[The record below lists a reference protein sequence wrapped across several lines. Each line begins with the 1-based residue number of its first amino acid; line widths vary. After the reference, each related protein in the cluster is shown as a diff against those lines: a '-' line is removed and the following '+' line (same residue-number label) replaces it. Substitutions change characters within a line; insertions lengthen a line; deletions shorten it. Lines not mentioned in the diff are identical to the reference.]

1 MHPIDARAE
10 NSGID
15 ENCPSRITRST
26 FAGHAKVAT
35 LDSESSATTAKAG
48 WPFAVVAEDSESRS
62 TFAGHAKVA
71 TLDSESSATTAN
83 GHPAFA
89 HSWVSLSAVKPELL
103 RSLGHPCTNQQNQ
116 STILS
121 IMDRSR
127 S

>member
-15 ENCPSRITRST
+15 ENCPSRIT
-26 FAGHAKVAT
+26 
-35 LDSESSATTAKAG
+35 
-48 WPFAVVAEDSESRS
+48 RS

-103 RSLGHPCTNQQNQ
+103 RSLGHPCTNQQI
-116 STILS
+116 SAPGTPR
-121 IMDRSR
+121 RSR
-127 S
+127 LANVHARKGRTLARIKTLAVLI

>member
-35 LDSESSATTAKAG
+35 LDSESSATTA
-48 WPFAVVAEDSESRS
+48 
-62 TFAGHAKVA
+62 
-71 TLDSESSATTAN
+71 N

-89 HSWVSLSAVKPELL
+89 HSWVSLSAVKPELF

-127 S
+127 SRACDHQPRSEEH